1 MKKQNYVAMLRYF
14 AKKLAC
20 LEHLGGANFF
30 AVLLTLL
37 STFTFSRLSLVRLQN
52 AIC

>member
-1 MKKQNYVAMLRYF
+1 MKKQNYVAMFRYF
-14 AKKLAC
+14 AKKCAC

-37 STFTFSRLSLVRLQN
+37 STFAFSRLSLVRLQN
-52 AIC
+52 A